1 MSETTA
7 PPQPAAPMTEAVAP
21 DVLATIVAATRR
33 SVEVRRE
40 EKPARVLEA
49 DAAARQVKP
58 NGAAF
63 LDGLSRADRFNV
75 IAECKR
81 RSPSR
86 GVLRADYDPA
96 AIASAYAGAG
106 AAAISVLTEPSFFDG
121 SLDHLS
127 SVRRAVTVPILRK
140 DFVVDD
146 YQVLEAVVAGADA
159 VLLIVAAL
167 DDKSLRHLLRTAEN
181 AGLAA
186 LVEAHTRD
194 ELTRAIDAGA
204 RIIGVNSRSLRSLQV
219 SLDTLFGL
227 AELLTPTTIGV
238 AESGIRTRADL
249 DALRAAGYKAF
260 LVGERLMTDADPG
273 AALTRLVTG
282 EDAVRANELS
292 NERASEKGAQ

>member
-1 MSETTA
+1 MSDTTA
-7 PPQPAAPMTEAVAP
+7 GVTAPSAAAQAAAP

-40 EKPARVLEA
+40 AKPARVLEA
-49 DAAARQVKP
+49 EARETKARP
-58 NGAAF
+58 DGAAF
-63 LDGLSRADRFNV
+63 LAGLSRTDRFNV

-86 GVLRADYDPA
+86 GVLRVDYDPA
-96 AIASAYAGAG
+96 AIASAYASAG

-121 SLDHLS
+121 SLDHLTA
-127 SVRRAVTVPILRK
+127 VRRAVAVPILRK

-146 YQVLEAVVAGADA
+146 YQVLEAVAAGADA

-167 DDKSLRHLLRTAEN
+167 DDKTLRDLLRAAEN

-194 ELTRAIDAGA
+194 EVTRALDAGA

-227 AELLTPTTIGV
+227 AELLTPSTIGV

-260 LVGERLMTDADPG
+260 LVGERLMTDSDPG

-282 EDAVRANELS
+282 E
-292 NERASEKGAQ
+292 GGQ

>member
-1 MSETTA
+1 MSETRLDAPIPSPATTA
-7 PPQPAAPMTEAVAP
+7 AP

-33 SVEVRRE
+33 SVEMRRE
-40 EKPARVLEA
+40 AKPSSVLESE
-49 DAAARQVKP
+49 ARLAQP
-58 NGAAF
+58 DGAAF
-63 LDGLSRADRFNV
+63 LAGLSRTDRFNV

-96 AIASAYAGAG
+96 AIASAYASAG

-127 SVRRAVTVPILRK
+127 AVRRAVTVPILRK
-140 DFVVDD
+140 DFIVDE
-146 YQVLEAVVAGADA
+146 YQVLEAVAAGADA
-159 VLLIVAAL
+159 MLLIVAAL
-167 DDKSLRHLLRTAEN
+167 DDRTLRHLLREAEN

-194 ELTRAIDAGA
+194 EMTRALDAGA

-227 AELLTPTTIGV
+227 AELLGPSTIGV
-238 AESGIRTRADL
+238 AESGIRTRQDL

-260 LVGERLMTDADPG
+260 LVGERLMTDSDPG
-273 AALTRLVTG
+273 AALTRLITG
-282 EDAVRANELS
+282 EDSIRP
-292 NERASEKGAQ
+292 NERGSE